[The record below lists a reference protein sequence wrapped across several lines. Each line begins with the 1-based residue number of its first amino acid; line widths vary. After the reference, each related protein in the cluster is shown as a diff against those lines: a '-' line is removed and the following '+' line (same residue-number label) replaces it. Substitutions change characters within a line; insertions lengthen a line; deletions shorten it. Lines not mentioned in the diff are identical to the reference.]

1 MNIHEYLFYVFS
13 VGSSKASSLRAKF
26 EGLAKVE
33 EEEAR
38 KRAEEER
45 KKRAVQEQK
54 EKEMAKRDEEVC
66 FLLHLVSSL

>member
-1 MNIHEYLFYVFS
+1 MHEYLFFMFV

-26 EGLAKVE
+26 ESLAKVE

-45 KKRAVQEQK
+45 KKRIAQEQK
-54 EKEMAKRDEEVC
+54 EKEMAKRDEEVG
-66 FLLHLVSSL
+66 LY

>member
-1 MNIHEYLFYVFS
+1 MLDTHNVFCKYTWVFFVFS

-26 EGLAKVE
+26 ESLAKVE

-45 KKRAVQEQK
+45 KKRAAQEQK
-54 EKEMAKRDEEVC
+54 EKEMAKRDEEVN
-66 FLLHLVSSL
+66 FY